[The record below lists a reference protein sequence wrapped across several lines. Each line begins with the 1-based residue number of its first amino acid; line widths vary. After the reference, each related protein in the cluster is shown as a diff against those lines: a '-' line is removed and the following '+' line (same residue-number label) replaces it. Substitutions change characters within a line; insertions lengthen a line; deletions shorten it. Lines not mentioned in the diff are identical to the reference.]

1 MEIVLYT
8 DVRHIVKSHKSNQGV
23 RTTIQAPSEVIH
35 DGHRAVSVANLVEVL
50 FLRKAIAGRYVQMFV
65 GGDRA
70 DQV

>member
-1 MEIVLYT
+1 MF
-8 DVRHIVKSHKSNQGV
+8 G
-23 RTTIQAPSEVIH
+23 IQSKVIRAIRASEPLFRPQSEVIH